1 MDPYLDPTKTTRIW
15 SLNVTRLNS
24 SNLQCVLG
32 LDPGHHPL
40 LSLYCFKTSFSI
52 QYTLHRAKL
61 RTLVRAVDPFI
72 PQIRFQII
80 FSAWNRKRYFFTFGP
95 VLRIRILK
103 KIRKQKEIYENQ
115 AIFDVKILTFLHT
128 IHNKYHCNF

>member
-1 MDPYLDPTKTTRIW
+1 MFLVWIRAIILYFPCIVL
-15 SLNVTRLNS
+15 RLAS
-24 SNLQCVLG
+24 E
-32 LDPGHHPL
+32 
-40 LSLYCFKTSFSI
+40 